1 MIITR
6 QKYLDMLVAGQGN
19 GLVKIVTGGRRCG
32 KSFLLFQ
39 IFHQYLLQHG
49 VDEEHLIEVSLDD
62 RRNRKLCDPDA
73 LLDYLDSRIKSDGK
87 TNFIFLDE
95 IQLVDDFIGVLLSLM
110 HTPNTEVYV
119 SGSNSKFLSKDVVTE
134 FRGRG
139 QEIRIWPLSFSEY
152 YGAVG
157 GERSQ
162 AWKDYYTFGGLPQ
175 ILSLGTERAKR
186 SYLRDIYEVTY
197 IKDIVERN
205 KIKVPEGLREL
216 VRILA
221 SGIGSSTNPTRICN
235 TFQSVSQ
242 LQITD
247 KTINEYISDIQ
258 DAFLIEEA
266 LRYDVKGRKYIGTE
280 TKYYFCDLGLRNIV
294 LNLRQQEETHIME
307 NVIYNE
313 LRMRGYLVDVGL
325 VECWTTNENGKR
337 KRSKLEVDFVV
348 NNGPERVYI
357 QSAFNMPT
365 KDKEKQERR
374 SLINIAD
381 NFRKVIVVKD
391 DIKRKID
398 DDGVVSRRVL
408 TIGFVN
414 DNMVEVLD
422 GLSDGDRIV
431 TGGQNKLR
439 EGSKIK
445 LEGQGAK

>member
-6 QKYLDMLVAGQGN
+6 QKYLEMLVAGQGN

-49 VDEEHLIEVSLDD
+49 VDEGHLIEVSLDD

-175 ILSLGTERAKR
+175 ILSLGTARAKR

-325 VECWTTNENGKR
+325 VECWTTDENGKR

-398 DDGVVSRRVL
+398 DDGVV
-408 TIGFVN
+408 TIGLF
-414 DNMVEVLD
+414 DFLLD
-422 GLSDGDRIV
+422 EQSIER
-431 TGGQNKLR
+431 
-439 EGSKIK
+439 
-445 LEGQGAK
+445 

>member
-49 VDEEHLIEVSLDD
+49 VDEGHLIEVSLDD

-175 ILSLGTERAKR
+175 ILSLDTERAKR

-247 KTINEYISDIQ
+247 KTINEYTSDIQ

-325 VECWTTNENGKR
+325 VECWTTDENGKR

-398 DDGVVSRRVL
+398 DDGVV
-408 TIGFVN
+408 TIGLF
-414 DNMVEVLD
+414 DFLLD
-422 GLSDGDRIV
+422 EQSIERY
-431 TGGQNKLR
+431 
-439 EGSKIK
+439 
-445 LEGQGAK
+445 

>member
-49 VDEEHLIEVSLDD
+49 VDEGHLIEVSLDD

-175 ILSLGTERAKR
+175 ILSLDTERAKR

-205 KIKVPEGLREL
+205 KIKVPEGLRKL

-325 VECWTTNENGKR
+325 VECWTTDENGKR

-398 DDGVVSRRVL
+398 DDGVV
-408 TIGFVN
+408 TIGLF
-414 DNMVEVLD
+414 DFLLD
-422 GLSDGDRIV
+422 EQSIERY
-431 TGGQNKLR
+431 
-439 EGSKIK
+439 
-445 LEGQGAK
+445 

>member
-49 VDEEHLIEVSLDD
+49 VDEGHLIEVSLDD

-348 NNGPERVYI
+348 NNGAERVYV

-365 KDKEKQERR
+365 KEKEKQERR

-398 DDGVVSRRVL
+398 DDGVV
-408 TIGFVN
+408 TIGLF
-414 DNMVEVLD
+414 DFLLD
-422 GLSDGDRIV
+422 EQSIERY
-431 TGGQNKLR
+431 
-439 EGSKIK
+439 
-445 LEGQGAK
+445 

>member
-39 IFHQYLLQHG
+39 IFHKYLLQHG

-175 ILSLGTERAKR
+175 ILSLDTERAKR

-325 VECWTTNENGKR
+325 VECWTTDENGKR

-398 DDGVVSRRVL
+398 DDGVV
-408 TIGFVN
+408 TIGLF
-414 DNMVEVLD
+414 DFLLD
-422 GLSDGDRIV
+422 EQSIERY
-431 TGGQNKLR
+431 
-439 EGSKIK
+439 
-445 LEGQGAK
+445 

>member
-49 VDEEHLIEVSLDD
+49 VDEGHLIEVSLDD

-162 AWKDYYTFGGLPQ
+162 AWKDFYTFGGLPQ

-325 VECWTTNENGKR
+325 VECWTTDENGKR

-348 NNGPERVYI
+348 NNGAERVYV

-398 DDGVVSRRVL
+398 DDGVV
-408 TIGFVN
+408 TIGLF
-414 DNMVEVLD
+414 DFLLD
-422 GLSDGDRIV
+422 EQSIERY
-431 TGGQNKLR
+431 
-439 EGSKIK
+439 
-445 LEGQGAK
+445 

>member
-1 MIITR
+1 
-6 QKYLDMLVAGQGN
+6 MLVAGQGN

-325 VECWTTNENGKR
+325 VECWTTDENGKR

-398 DDGVVSRRVL
+398 DDGVV
-408 TIGFVN
+408 TIGLF
-414 DNMVEVLD
+414 DFLLD
-422 GLSDGDRIV
+422 EQSIER
-431 TGGQNKLR
+431 
-439 EGSKIK
+439 
-445 LEGQGAK
+445 

>member
-49 VDEEHLIEVSLDD
+49 VDEGHLIEVSLDD

-175 ILSLGTERAKR
+175 ILSLDTERAKR

-325 VECWTTNENGKR
+325 VECWTTDENGKR

-357 QSAFNMPT
+357 QSAFNMST

-398 DDGVVSRRVL
+398 DDGVV
-408 TIGFVN
+408 TIGLF
-414 DNMVEVLD
+414 DFLLD
-422 GLSDGDRIV
+422 EQSIERY
-431 TGGQNKLR
+431 
-439 EGSKIK
+439 
-445 LEGQGAK
+445 

>member
-6 QKYLDMLVAGQGN
+6 QKYLEMLVAGQGN

-49 VDEEHLIEVSLDD
+49 VDEGHLIEVSLDD

-325 VECWTTNENGKR
+325 VECWTTDENGKR

-365 KDKEKQERR
+365 KDKEKQERC

-398 DDGVVSRRVL
+398 DDGVV
-408 TIGFVN
+408 TIGLF
-414 DNMVEVLD
+414 DFLLD
-422 GLSDGDRIV
+422 EQSIER
-431 TGGQNKLR
+431 
-439 EGSKIK
+439 
-445 LEGQGAK
+445 

>member
-39 IFHQYLLQHG
+39 IFHKYLLQHG
-49 VDEEHLIEVSLDD
+49 VDEGHLIEVSLDD

-247 KTINEYISDIQ
+247 KTINEYILDIQ

-325 VECWTTNENGKR
+325 VECWTTDENGKR

-348 NNGPERVYI
+348 NNGAERVYI

-398 DDGVVSRRVL
+398 DDGVI
-408 TIGFVN
+408 TIGLF
-414 DNMVEVLD
+414 DFLLD
-422 GLSDGDRIV
+422 EQSIERY
-431 TGGQNKLR
+431 
-439 EGSKIK
+439 
-445 LEGQGAK
+445 

>member
-6 QKYLDMLVAGQGN
+6 QKYLEMLVAGQGN

-49 VDEEHLIEVSLDD
+49 VDEGHLIEVSLDD

-175 ILSLGTERAKR
+175 ILSLDTERAKR

-221 SGIGSSTNPTRICN
+221 SGIGSSTNPSRICN

-325 VECWTTNENGKR
+325 VECWTTDENGKR

-398 DDGVVSRRVL
+398 DDGVV
-408 TIGFVN
+408 TIGLF
-414 DNMVEVLD
+414 DFLLD
-422 GLSDGDRIV
+422 EQSIERY
-431 TGGQNKLR
+431 
-439 EGSKIK
+439 
-445 LEGQGAK
+445 

>member
-6 QKYLDMLVAGQGN
+6 QKYLEMLVAGQGN

-49 VDEEHLIEVSLDD
+49 VDEGHLIEVSLDD

-313 LRMRGYLVDVGL
+313 LRMRCYLFDVAL
-325 VECWTTNENGKR
+325 DELWTTDENGKR

-398 DDGVVSRRVL
+398 DDAVV
-408 TIGFVN
+408 TIGLF
-414 DNMVEVLD
+414 EFLLD
-422 GLSDGDRIV
+422 E
-431 TGGQNKLR
+431 QNIQR
-439 EGSKIK
+439 Y
-445 LEGQGAK
+445 

>member
-49 VDEEHLIEVSLDD
+49 VDEGHLIEVSLDD

-175 ILSLGTERAKR
+175 ILYLGTERAKR

-348 NNGPERVYI
+348 NNGPERVYV

-398 DDGVVSRRVL
+398 DDGVV
-408 TIGFVN
+408 TIGLF
-414 DNMVEVLD
+414 DFLLD
-422 GLSDGDRIV
+422 EQSIERY
-431 TGGQNKLR
+431 
-439 EGSKIK
+439 
-445 LEGQGAK
+445 

>member
-6 QKYLDMLVAGQGN
+6 QKYLEMLVAGQGN

-49 VDEEHLIEVSLDD
+49 VDEGHLIEVSLDD

-152 YGAVG
+152 YVAVG

-325 VECWTTNENGKR
+325 VECWTTDENGKR

-398 DDGVVSRRVL
+398 DDGVV
-408 TIGFVN
+408 TIGLF
-414 DNMVEVLD
+414 DFLLD
-422 GLSDGDRIV
+422 EQSIER
-431 TGGQNKLR
+431 
-439 EGSKIK
+439 
-445 LEGQGAK
+445 

>member
-49 VDEEHLIEVSLDD
+49 VDEGHLIEVSLDD

-221 SGIGSSTNPTRICN
+221 SRIGSSTNPTRICN

-365 KDKEKQERR
+365 KDKEKQKRR

-398 DDGVVSRRVL
+398 DDGVV
-408 TIGFVN
+408 TIGLF
-414 DNMVEVLD
+414 DFLLD
-422 GLSDGDRIV
+422 EQSIERY
-431 TGGQNKLR
+431 
-439 EGSKIK
+439 
-445 LEGQGAK
+445 

>member
-49 VDEEHLIEVSLDD
+49 VDEGHLIEVSLDD

-175 ILSLGTERAKR
+175 ILSLDTERAKR

-348 NNGPERVYI
+348 NNGAERVYV

-398 DDGVVSRRVL
+398 DDGVV
-408 TIGFVN
+408 TIGLF
-414 DNMVEVLD
+414 DFLLD
-422 GLSDGDRIV
+422 EQSIERY
-431 TGGQNKLR
+431 
-439 EGSKIK
+439 
-445 LEGQGAK
+445 

>member
-6 QKYLDMLVAGQGN
+6 QKYLEMLIAGQGN

-49 VDEEHLIEVSLDD
+49 VDEGHLIEVSLDD

-325 VECWTTNENGKR
+325 VECWTTDENGKR

-398 DDGVVSRRVL
+398 DDGVV
-408 TIGFVN
+408 TIGLF
-414 DNMVEVLD
+414 DFLLD
-422 GLSDGDRIV
+422 EQSIER
-431 TGGQNKLR
+431 
-439 EGSKIK
+439 
-445 LEGQGAK
+445 

>member
-49 VDEEHLIEVSLDD
+49 VDEGHLIEVSLDD

-73 LLDYLDSRIKSDGK
+73 LLDYLDARIKSDGK
-87 TNFIFLDE
+87 TCFIFLDE

-110 HTPNTEVYV
+110 HTPNIEVYV

-266 LRYDVKGRKYIGTE
+266 LRYEVKGRKYIGTE

-325 VECWTTNENGKR
+325 VECWTTDENGKR

-398 DDGVVSRRVL
+398 DDGVV
-408 TIGFVN
+408 TIGLF
-414 DNMVEVLD
+414 DFLLD
-422 GLSDGDRIV
+422 EQSIE
-431 TGGQNKLR
+431 KY
-439 EGSKIK
+439 
-445 LEGQGAK
+445 

>member
-19 GLVKIVTGGRRCG
+19 GLVKLVTGGRRCG

-49 VDEEHLIEVSLDD
+49 VDEGHLIEVSLDD

-325 VECWTTNENGKR
+325 VECWTTDENGKR

-398 DDGVVSRRVL
+398 DDGVV
-408 TIGFVN
+408 TIGLF
-414 DNMVEVLD
+414 DFLLD
-422 GLSDGDRIV
+422 EQSIERY
-431 TGGQNKLR
+431 
-439 EGSKIK
+439 
-445 LEGQGAK
+445 